1 MEEPRALQK
10 GDATPPSTHPPR
22 LPPSIKL
29 HFFFVSSQ
37 HQSAQTHFHAFHH
50 TRLSFFLWVPL
61 GVEISSA
68 WGLVHLLSHMGRVRE
83 LEKGHVGF
91 WTQKY
96 CIKRSL
102 EKSTLEQKCNSKESE
117 RDWVKKSIL
126 INRPLSDKQI
136 IYHSF
141 FISSTLTLFL
151 YYVG

>member
-68 WGLVHLLSHMGRVRE
+68 WGLVHLLSHMGRIRE
-83 LEKGHVGF
+83 LEKGHIGF

-96 CIKRSL
+96 CIKRSRENRL
-102 EKSTLEQKCNSKESE
+102 WNKNATAERVREIGSKSLYLSTVHCQISK
-117 RDWVKKSIL
+117 
-126 INRPLSDKQI
+126 
-136 IYHSF
+136 F
-141 FISSTLTLFL
+141 SSTFTLFL